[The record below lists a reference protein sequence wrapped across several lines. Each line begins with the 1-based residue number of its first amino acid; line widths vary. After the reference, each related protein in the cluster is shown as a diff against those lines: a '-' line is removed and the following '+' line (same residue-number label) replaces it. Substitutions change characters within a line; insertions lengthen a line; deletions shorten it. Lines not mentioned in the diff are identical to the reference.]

1 MLSLASVTGT
11 NFAYQRF
18 PLDYWLDDMVALER
32 QQLEIWGMSQHVDL
46 FELRKR
52 DVDALRGKLEDRGL
66 SVACITPESLMY
78 PVNFASDDPVIREYT
93 FSMFRNA
100 ADLAADL
107 GASYVFV
114 TPGWGWENQPVA
126 DAVARA
132 AEGIQALCAYADRRG
147 LRCVLEA
154 LQRHESNLAVDARQ
168 LDTVF
173 RAVDAPNLGIAL
185 DTVAMA
191 TAEENMG
198 DYFDRFGDRVWHV
211 HLVDGNPSG
220 HKAWGDGNLPL
231 DDYLRDLRRFGYD
244 GLMTAEIFGRPYIYE
259 PTAAHRKNLTA
270 IGAAFDRID
279 AASRSEHAS

>member
-1 MLSLASVTGT
+1 VLSLGSVTGT

-32 QQLEIWGMSQHVDL
+32 TQLEIWGMSQHIDL
-46 FELRKR
+46 FELRAQ
-52 DVDALRGKLEDRGL
+52 DVDALRAKLDDRGL
-66 SVACITPESLMY
+66 SAACITPESLMY

-107 GASYVFV
+107 GASHVFV
-114 TPGWGWENQPVA
+114 TPGWGWENAAIA

-132 AEGIQALCAYADRRG
+132 ADGIHAFCAYAEKKG

-154 LQRHESNLAVDARQ
+154 LQRHESNLAVDSRQ
-168 LDTVF
+168 LETVF
-173 RAVDAPNLGIAL
+173 NAVDAPNLGIAL

-191 TAEENMG
+191 TASEAIG
-198 DYFDRFGDRVWHV
+198 DYFGRFGDRIWHV
-211 HLVDGNPSG
+211 HLVDGSPSG

-259 PTAAHRKNLTA
+259 PTAAHRQNLTA

-279 AASRSEHAS
+279 AAPRPEYAS